1 MTIVHQ
7 LNNEN
12 NKKNPTAT
20 IVTFLTRKSQDSEN
34 TIIGYDKHIRDFF
47 KAMANKDIE
56 DLLEE
61 DLIYT
66 PQQIEA
72 YQVELRK
79 SYASTSVNTKMSAI
93 GECYAKL
100 ERDGFAVKASWFD
113 VERFDEHDKKPY
125 DALTQEEVVQVI
137 ELVSKTRKGAEKALL
152 VRLAFATA
160 FRKDSLLTMKWNQI
174 VNRDGQWYAKVIG
187 KGNKPSYKK
196 ITEDLYEALMEH
208 KEKVNRDRIFTLSKT
223 TVNAMIKYIR
233 ENMDFGDRYIVFHSI
248 KKASVEEVALLTN
261 YDLKAM
267 QAHGDHS
274 DIKTTLNDYMAKRK
288 FDDLV
293 AVDIDRHI
301 PVEEFDKLTHEELL
315 TLVKSMADRNTQIK
329 LLHMMGKM

>member
-1 MTIVHQ
+1 MTNVYQ

-12 NKKNPTAT
+12 NQKNPSAT
-20 IVTFLTRKSQDSEN
+20 ILTFLARKGQDSEN
-34 TIIGYDKHIRDFF
+34 TNVGYEKHIRDFF
-47 KAMANKDIE
+47 LAMSHKKVE

-61 DLIYT
+61 DLIFT
-66 PQQIEA
+66 PQEIEA

-93 GECYAKL
+93 GECYTKL

-125 DALTQEEVVQVI
+125 DVLTQEEVVQVI
-137 ELVSKTRKGAEKALL
+137 QLVSKTRKGAEKALL

-160 FRKDSLLTMKWNQI
+160 FRKESLLTMKWSQI
-174 VNRDGQWYAKVIG
+174 INRDGQWYAKVVG

-196 ITEDLYEALMEH
+196 ITQDLYEALMIH
-208 KEKVNRDRIFTLSKT
+208 KEKVKRDRIFTLSPT
-223 TVNAMIKYIR
+223 TVQSMIEYIR
-233 ENMDFGDRYIVFHSI
+233 KNMDFGDRYIVFHSI

-274 DIKTTLNDYMAKRK
+274 DIKTTLNDYMAKKK

-293 AVDIDRHI
+293 AVDVDRHI

-315 TLVKSMADRNTQIK
+315 TLVKSTDRNTQIK
-329 LLHMMGKM
+329 LLHALGKM